1 MMAGRMMAT
10 GWRSGAWSN
19 AEIETAKQMRDD
31 GHDDQAIGDHL
42 KRKRQSV
49 NDLFRKFAG
58 QTKRI
63 YAKRLDEFGNEL
75 GSTGRLPA
83 EFDDEEALI
92 KASVQT
98 VEALL
103 ADGFKPGHGELNIPA
118 GDNIRLITRRIT
130 GSIGSPAGM
139 CAEMGGMVNV
149 GRHFQ

>member
-10 GWRSGAWSN
+10 GWRSGAWST
-19 AEIETAKQMRDD
+19 AEIETAKQMDAD
-31 GHDDQAIGDHL
+31 GHDHQAIGDHL

-58 QTKRI
+58 QTKRT
-63 YAKRLDEFGNEL
+63 YEKKLDEFGNAL

-118 GDNIRLITRRIT
+118 GDNIRRVSRQIT
-130 GSIGSPAGM
+130 GSIGSPGGM

>member
-1 MMAGRMMAT
+1 MAGRMMAT
-10 GWRSGAWSN
+10 GWRSGAWSH
-19 AEIETAKQMRDD
+19 AETETAKEMWAD
-31 GHDDQAIGDHL
+31 GYDYQGIGAHL
-42 KRKRQSV
+42 NRKPKSV
-49 NDLFRKFAG
+49 KDLFRTLAEKRR
-58 QTKRI
+58 RI
-63 YAKRLDEFGNEL
+63 YAKKLDDFGIAVAT
-75 GSTGRLPA
+75 SGRLPA
-83 EFDDEEALI
+83 QHDDIDALI

-139 CAEMGGMVNV
+139 CADVGGMVNV

>member
-1 MMAGRMMAT
+1 MAGRMMAT
-10 GWRSGAWSN
+10 GWRSGAWSH
-19 AEIETAKQMRDD
+19 AETETAKQMRDD

-49 NDLFRKFAG
+49 NDMFRKLAG
-58 QTKRI
+58 DRQRI

-103 ADGFKPGHGELNIPA
+103 ADGFEPGHGELNIPA
-118 GDNIRLITRRIT
+118 GDNIRLVRPQRT

-139 CAEMGGMVNV
+139 CADVGGMVNV